1 MHWLVDIAG
10 ELEETKQGLTGLYIC
25 LVWGAGL
32 LTGCEM
38 FRWLRRRW
46 NRAGGI
52 ALI

>member
-10 ELEETKQGLTGLYIC
+10 EVEETKQGLTELYIC
-25 LVWGAGL
+25 LVCGAGL